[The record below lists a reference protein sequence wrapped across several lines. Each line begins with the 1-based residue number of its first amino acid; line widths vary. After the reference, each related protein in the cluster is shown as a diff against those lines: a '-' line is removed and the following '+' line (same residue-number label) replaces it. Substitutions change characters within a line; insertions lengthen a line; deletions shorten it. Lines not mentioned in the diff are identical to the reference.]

1 MPRFV
6 VQEHHATSLHW
17 DFRLEHEGVAVS
29 WAVPK
34 GPPEEPGQRR
44 LAVRVEDHPVSYMS
58 WSGTIP
64 KGSYG
69 AGKVS
74 IWDEGDYEPEK
85 WEDDK
90 IVVRLHGRRLDGRY
104 ALVRTG
110 GKNWL
115 IQKTR

>member
-6 VQEHHATSLHW
+6 VQEHHARRLHW

-34 GPPEEPGQRR
+34 GVSEKKGERR
-44 LAVRVEDHPVSYMS
+44 LAVQVEDHPVSYMG

-64 KGSYG
+64 KRSYG

-90 IVVRLHGRRLDGRY
+90 IVVRLHGNRLDGRY
-104 ALVRTG
+104 ALIRTDG
-110 GKNWL
+110 ENWL
-115 IQKTR
+115 IHRTA